1 MSEPTINVGVL
12 VSDKITFEL
21 HGDFMTDVQT
31 DLVSGPFTACLED
44 GNIVIENGDKKFTNS
59 DEISFS
65 PSDFKRESFV
75 IKNVIIGVQFHW
87 EQKETQRFKGTLKFI
102 KERGKLTAI
111 NVLPI
116 EEYLLSVISSEMS
129 AKSSLEL
136 LKAHSIISRSW
147 LLSQIDK
154 SKEIQ
159 NSKIDYQSATRTED
173 ELVKWYDKEEHIN
186 FDVCAD
192 DHCQRYQGITKAYT
206 DTVMKAINETYGI
219 VLVHNNRICDTRYS
233 KSCGGISEAFEN
245 VWEPIKYPYLT
256 AIVDYKF
263 DPDNMETDL
272 TQEANAEKWI
282 RSSPQAFCNTNDKKI
297 LSQVLNYY
305 DQTTVDFYR
314 WKVEYT
320 QAQIAE
326 LINSKSGID
335 FGDIIDLVPVERG
348 KSARLIKL
356 KIVGSKKTFTIGKEL
371 EIRRILSASHLYS
384 SAFVV
389 KKENIVD
396 DVPQKFILTGAGWGH
411 GVGLCQIGAAVM
423 GEMGYKFDEI
433 LMHYFKDA
441 KLKKIY

>member
-1 MSEPTINVGVL
+1 MSEPTISVGIL

-21 HGDFMTDVQT
+21 HGDFMTDIQT
-31 DLVSGPFTACLED
+31 DLVSGPFTASLNE
-44 GNIVIENGDKKFTNS
+44 GNIIIENGDKKLTVS
-59 DEISFS
+59 DEISFT
-65 PSDFKRESFV
+65 PSDFKLESFV
-75 IKNVIIGVQFHW
+75 IKNVIIGVDFHW
-87 EQKETQRFKGTLKFI
+87 EQKETQRFKGTLKFL
-102 KERGKLTAI
+102 KEKGRLTAV

-129 AKSSLEL
+129 AKSSIEL

-147 LLSQIDK
+147 LLSQIEK
-154 SKEIQ
+154 SREIQ
-159 NSKIDYQSATRTED
+159 NSNTEYQSASETED
-173 ELVKWYDKEEHIN
+173 ELIKWYDKEEHIK

-206 DTVMKAINETYGI
+206 DTVKKAINETYGI
-219 VLVHNNRICDTRYS
+219 VLMHEGRICDTRYS

-245 VWEPIKYPYLT
+245 VWEPVKYPYLS

-263 DPDNMETDL
+263 DPENLDSDL

-282 RSSPQAFCNTNDKKI
+282 RSNPPAFCNTTDSKI
-297 LSQVLNYY
+297 LSQVLNDY

-320 QAQIAE
+320 QTQIAE

-335 FGDIIDLVPVERG
+335 FGDIIDLIPIERG
-348 KSARLIKL
+348 QSARLIKL

-371 EIRRILSASHLYS
+371 EIRRILSKSHLYS

-389 KKENIVD
+389 DKEEIAGG
-396 DVPQKFILTGAGWGH
+396 VPQKFILTGAGWGH

-433 LMHYFKDA
+433 LVHYFKGA